1 MILVENHQ
9 DGGDGSRGRREV
21 YGCLYYVHETFLSHR
36 NEIVE
41 DVERGRRS
49 SEFLVV
55 FLGFTHSL
63 TSSWQADHLESQMRE
78 LLKIQEGM
86 DL

>member
-1 MILVENHQ
+1 M
-9 DGGDGSRGRREV
+9 
-21 YGCLYYVHETFLSHR
+21 
-36 NEIVE
+36 E

-55 FLGFTHSL
+55 FLGLTCLL
-63 TSSWQADHLESQMRE
+63 TSSRQADRLESQMRD

-86 DL
+86 DLRLEQRDEEL